1 MPALVKPEFGPSLPE
16 LAGPR
21 LRALPRWVLWAA
33 VAASALLVVL
43 AVAGWMVVRTPTRT
57 IEVKSPVAFSVTYP
71 SESLNRLPASGA
83 EVVRLASPA
92 GTPNPVELEF
102 SKVELPAGL
111 APTEGQREA
120 AFPLVSQ
127 RLIEQMRREDP
138 SFVVRGEQAV
148 NYGGQAGFQ
157 IYYQTERDG
166 KTWYGRRVL
175 LFSDNLEDNVGVDVN
190 AQALRPDKGSPMTVW
205 EVAQADP
212 LLRTL
217 RSVKLASR

>member
-1 MPALVKPEFGPSLPE
+1 VAALVKPEYGPSLPE

-33 VAASALLVVL
+33 VGASVLLVAL
-43 AVAGWMVVRTPTRT
+43 AFAGWLVVRTPTRT
-57 IEVKSPVAFSVTYP
+57 IKVKEPVAFSVTYP
-71 SESLNRLPASGA
+71 SESLERLPASGTQ
-83 EVVRLASPA
+83 VVRLASPA

-102 SKVELPAGL
+102 SRIELPAGVV
-111 APTEGQREA
+111 PTEGSREA
-120 AFPLVSQ
+120 VFPLVSS
-127 RLIEQMRREDP
+127 RLIEQMRRDYP
-138 SFVVRGEQAV
+138 DFVVRGEQAV
-148 NYGGQAGFQ
+148 NYGGQAGYQ

-166 KTWYGRRVL
+166 KTWYGRRTL

-190 AQALRPDKGSPMTVW
+190 ALALRPEKGGPMTVW

-217 RSVKLASR
+217 RSVKLASQ

>member
-33 VAASALLVVL
+33 VAFSVLLVVL
-43 AVAGWMVVRTPTRT
+43 AVVGWLLVRTPTRT

-71 SESLNRLPASGA
+71 SESLERLPASGTQ
-83 EVVRLASPA
+83 VVRLASPA

-111 APTEGQREA
+111 EPTEGQREA
-120 AFPLVSQ
+120 AFPLLSQ
-127 RLIEQMRREDP
+127 RLIEQMRSEDP

-175 LFSDNLEDNVGVDVN
+175 LFSDNLKDNVGVDVD
-190 AQALRPDKGSPMTVW
+190 ALALRPESGGPKTVW

-217 RSVKLASR
+217 RSIRLASQ

>member
-16 LAGPR
+16 LASPR
-21 LRALPRWVLWAA
+21 LRALPGWVLWVA
-33 VAASALLVVL
+33 VALSVLLVVL
-43 AVAGWMVVRTPTRT
+43 AVAGWLLVRTPTRT

-71 SESLNRLPASGA
+71 SESLERLPASGTK
-83 EVVRLASPA
+83 VVRLASPA

-120 AFPLVSQ
+120 AFPLLSQ
-127 RLIEQMRREDP
+127 RLIEQMRSEDP
-138 SFVVRGEQAV
+138 DFIVRGEQAV

-157 IYYQTERDG
+157 IYYQTERAG
-166 KTWYGRRVL
+166 KTWYGRRIL
-175 LFSDNLEDNVGVDVN
+175 LFSDNLEDNVGVDVD
-190 AQALRPDKGSPMTVW
+190 ALALRPGSGSPRTVW

-212 LLRTL
+212 LMRTL
-217 RSVKLASR
+217 RSVRLAGQ